1 MGSFFIGDLMY
12 IEDFN
17 DVFYMERA
25 LELAKEGIG
34 KTKTNP
40 LVGCVIVKDE
50 KIIGEGAHLKF
61 GDNHAEVNAILD
73 AKNKG
78 EDIKG
83 ATLYVNLEPCS
94 HTGKTPP
101 CANRIVKEGI
111 KRVVIGTLDPFPKV
125 SGKGVKILE
134 DAGISVTEG
143 LLEEEC
149 LNLNERFFT
158 YLKNNR
164 PFVVLKA
171 GMSLDGK
178 IATESGESKW
188 ITSEFSRSHSHEL
201 RGQLDAI
208 MVGIG
213 TVLSDDP
220 SLNVRHGKY
229 RNNPIRIITD
239 SKLRISLDAKVL
251 RDDLD
256 SIAILATT
264 ENCDKEKLEKLKE
277 MKNVEVLICEEK
289 ENKVDL
295 IDLMEKLK
303 DYDISSILLEGGRT
317 LNAEMLKNNL
327 VDKFYFFIAPILLG
341 SKGISAI
348 GDLEIKDLKDSI
360 KIKDMT
366 CEKLFDDIIVTGRC
380 DWNFHWNN
388 RRNWK
393 FNRHKKRK
401 RPLFS

>member
-12 IEDFN
+12 LEDFN
-17 DVFYMERA
+17 DIFYMERA
-25 LELAKEGIG
+25 LEIAREGTG

-40 LVGCVIVKDE
+40 LVGCVIVKDD
-50 KIIGEGAHLKF
+50 KIIGQGAHLNF

-73 AKNKG
+73 AKSRG
-78 EDIKG
+78 EDIRG

-94 HTGKTPP
+94 HYGKTPP
-101 CANRIVKEGI
+101 CAERIVKEGI
-111 KRVVIGTLDPFPKV
+111 RRVVIGTADPFEKV
-125 SGKGVKILE
+125 SGRGIKILE

-143 LLEEEC
+143 LCEEEC

-158 YLKNNR
+158 YLKNKR

-178 IATESGESKW
+178 IATETGESQW
-188 ITSEFSRSHSHEL
+188 ITSEFSRAHGHEL

-213 TVLSDDP
+213 TVLADDP
-220 SLNVRHGKY
+220 ILNTRHGKY
-229 RNNPIRIITD
+229 KNNPIRIITD
-239 SKLRISLDAKVL
+239 SSLRIPLDAKVL

-256 SIAILATT
+256 SIAIIATT
-264 ENCDKEKLEKLKE
+264 EACDKDKLEKLKA
-277 MKNVEVLICEEK
+277 MKNVEVLICK
-289 ENKVDL
+289 DKDKKVDL
-295 IDLMEKLK
+295 KDLMERLK

-341 SKGISAI
+341 SKGIPAI
-348 GDLEIKDLKDSI
+348 GDLEIDELRDTI
-360 KIKDMT
+360 RIKDMK
-366 CEKLFDDIIVTGRC
+366 CEKLFDDILVTGRC
-380 DWNFHWNN
+380 D
-388 RRNWK
+388 
-393 FNRHKKRK
+393 
-401 RPLFS
+401 

>member
-73 AKNKG
+73 AQNKG

-101 CANRIVKEGI
+101 CANRIVEEGI

-125 SGKGVKILE
+125 SGRGVKILE

-188 ITSEFSRSHSHEL
+188 ITSEFSRAQSHEL

-239 SKLRISLDAKVL
+239 SKLRIPLDAKVL

-264 ENCDKEKLEKLKE
+264 ENCDKNKLEKLKE
-277 MKNVEVLICEEK
+277 MKNVEVLICK
-289 ENKVDL
+289 DKDSRVDL

-303 DYDISSILLEGGRT
+303 DYDISSILLEGGRA

-341 SKGISAI
+341 SKGLPAI
-348 GDLEIKDLKDSI
+348 GDLDIKDLKDSI

-380 DWNFHWNN
+380 D
-388 RRNWK
+388 
-393 FNRHKKRK
+393 
-401 RPLFS
+401 

>member
-101 CANRIVKEGI
+101 CANRIVEEGI
-111 KRVVIGTLDPFPKV
+111 KRVVIGTQDPFPAV
-125 SGKGVKILE
+125 SGKGIKILE
-134 DAGISVTEG
+134 DAGISVNEG

-158 YLKNNR
+158 YIKNKR

-178 IATESGESKW
+178 IATETGESKW
-188 ITSEFSRSHSHEL
+188 ITSEFSRTHSHEL

-208 MVGIG
+208 MIGLG
-213 TVLSDDP
+213 TVLSDNP
-220 SLNVRHGKY
+220 RLNVRHGKY
-229 RNNPIRIITD
+229 KNNPIRIITD
-239 SKLRISLDAKVL
+239 SKLRIPLDANL
-251 RDDLD
+251 LD
-256 SIAILATT
+256 ENLGSIAIIATT
-264 ENCDKEKLEKLKE
+264 KNCDQKKLEKLKS
-277 MKNVEVLICEEK
+277 MKNVEVLICDDK
-289 ENKVDL
+289 DSKVDL
-295 IDLMEKLK
+295 LDLMEKLK
-303 DYDISSILLEGGRT
+303 DFDISSILLEGGRT
-317 LNAEMLKNNL
+317 LSAEMLKNSL

-341 SKGISAI
+341 SKGIPAI
-348 GDLEIKDLKDSI
+348 GDLEIENLKDAI
-360 KIKDMT
+360 KVKDMK
-366 CEKLFDDIIVTGRC
+366 CEKLFDDILVTGRC
-380 DWNFHWNN
+380 D
-388 RRNWK
+388 
-393 FNRHKKRK
+393 
-401 RPLFS
+401 

>member
-1 MGSFFIGDLMY
+1 MGSFFIGDSMY

-25 LELAKEGIG
+25 LELAREGIG

-78 EDIKG
+78 EDLNG

-101 CANRIVKEGI
+101 CANRIVEEGI

-125 SGKGVKILE
+125 SGRGVKILE

-149 LNLNERFFT
+149 LNLNESFFT

-188 ITSEFSRSHSHEL
+188 ITSEFSRAQSHEL

-239 SKLRISLDAKVL
+239 SKLRIPLDAKVL

-341 SKGISAI
+341 SKGFSAI

-380 DWNFHWNN
+380 D
-388 RRNWK
+388 
-393 FNRHKKRK
+393 
-401 RPLFS
+401 

>member
-12 IEDFN
+12 LEDFN
-17 DVFYMERA
+17 DIFYMERA
-25 LELAKEGIG
+25 LEIAREGTG

-50 KIIGEGAHLKF
+50 KIIGQGVHLKF

-73 AKNKG
+73 AKSRG
-78 EDIKG
+78 EDIRG

-94 HTGKTPP
+94 HYGKTPP
-101 CANRIVKEGI
+101 CAERIVKEGI
-111 KRVVIGTLDPFPKV
+111 RRVVIGTADPFEKV
-125 SGKGVKILE
+125 SGRGIKILE

-143 LLEEEC
+143 LCEEEC

-178 IATESGESKW
+178 IATESGESQW
-188 ITSEFSRSHSHEL
+188 ITSEFSRANGHEL

-213 TVLSDDP
+213 TVLADDP
-220 SLNVRHGKY
+220 SLNTRHGKY
-229 RNNPIRIITD
+229 KNNPIRIATD
-239 SKLRISLDAKVL
+239 SNLRIPLDAKVL
-251 RDDLD
+251 RDDLE
-256 SIAILATT
+256 SICIIATT
-264 ENCDKEKLEKLKE
+264 EACDKDKLEKLKS
-277 MKNVEVLICEEK
+277 MKNVEVLICK
-289 ENKVDL
+289 DKDKKVDL
-295 IDLMEKLK
+295 KDLMEKLK

-317 LNAEMLKNNL
+317 LNAEMLKNKL

-341 SKGISAI
+341 SKGIPAI
-348 GDLEIKDLKDSI
+348 GDLEIDELKDAI
-360 KIKDMT
+360 RIKDMKS
-366 CEKLFDDIIVTGRC
+366 EKLFDDILVTGRC
-380 DWNFHWNN
+380 D
-388 RRNWK
+388 
-393 FNRHKKRK
+393 
-401 RPLFS
+401 

>member
-1 MGSFFIGDLMY
+1 MGSFFIGDSMY

-101 CANRIVKEGI
+101 CANRIVEEGI

-125 SGKGVKILE
+125 SGRGVKILE

-188 ITSEFSRSHSHEL
+188 ITSEFSRAQSHEL

-239 SKLRISLDAKVL
+239 SKLRIPLDAKVL

-341 SKGISAI
+341 SKGFSAI

-380 DWNFHWNN
+380 D
-388 RRNWK
+388 
-393 FNRHKKRK
+393 
-401 RPLFS
+401 

>member
-17 DVFYMERA
+17 DTFYMERA
-25 LELAKEGIG
+25 LELAREGIG

-73 AKNKG
+73 AKSKG

-101 CANRIVKEGI
+101 CANRIVEEGI
-111 KRVVIGTLDPFPKV
+111 KRVVIGTQDPFPAV

-158 YLKNNR
+158 YIKNNR

-188 ITSEFSRSHSHEL
+188 ITSEFSRAHSHEL

-208 MVGIG
+208 MIGIG
-213 TVLSDDP
+213 TVLSDNP
-220 SLNVRHGKY
+220 RLNVRHGKY
-229 RNNPIRIITD
+229 KNNPIRIITD
-239 SKLRISLDAKVL
+239 SKLRIPLDANL
-251 RDDLD
+251 LD
-256 SIAILATT
+256 ENLGSIAIIATT
-264 ENCDKEKLEKLKE
+264 KNCDQKKLEKLKS
-277 MKNVEVLICEEK
+277 MKNVEVLICDDK
-289 ENKVDL
+289 DSKVDL
-295 IDLMEKLK
+295 LDLMEKLK
-303 DYDISSILLEGGRT
+303 DFDISSILLEGGRT
-317 LNAEMLKNNL
+317 LSAEMLKNSL

-341 SKGISAI
+341 SEGIPAI
-348 GDLEIKDLKDSI
+348 GDLEIENLKDAI
-360 KIKDMT
+360 KVKDMK
-366 CEKLFDDIIVTGRC
+366 CEKLFDDILVTGRC
-380 DWNFHWNN
+380 D
-388 RRNWK
+388 
-393 FNRHKKRK
+393 
-401 RPLFS
+401 

>member
-188 ITSEFSRSHSHEL
+188 ITSEFSRAHSHEL

-213 TVLSDDP
+213 TVLADNP

-229 RNNPIRIITD
+229 KNNPIRIITD
-239 SKLRISLDAKVL
+239 SKLRIPLDAKVL
-251 RDDLD
+251 NGDFD

-264 ENCDKEKLEKLKE
+264 ENCDKNKLEKLKE
-277 MKNVEVLICEEK
+277 MKNVEVLICK
-289 ENKVDL
+289 DKDSRVDL

-341 SKGISAI
+341 SKGLSAI
-348 GDLEIKDLKDSI
+348 GDLDIKDLKDSI
-360 KIKDMT
+360 KIKDMN

-380 DWNFHWNN
+380 D
-388 RRNWK
+388 
-393 FNRHKKRK
+393 
-401 RPLFS
+401 

>member
-188 ITSEFSRSHSHEL
+188 ITSEFSRAHSHEL

-213 TVLSDDP
+213 TVLADNP

-229 RNNPIRIITD
+229 KNNPIRIITD
-239 SKLRISLDAKVL
+239 SKLRIPLDANL
-251 RDDLD
+251 LD
-256 SIAILATT
+256 ENLGSIAIIATT
-264 ENCDKEKLEKLKE
+264 KNCDKNKLEKLKE
-277 MKNVEVLICEEK
+277 MKNVEVLICKEK
-289 ENKVDL
+289 DNRVDL

-303 DYDISSILLEGGRT
+303 DFDISSILLEGGRT
-317 LNAEMLKNNL
+317 LSAEMLINNL

-341 SKGISAI
+341 SKGLSAI
-348 GDLEIKDLKDSI
+348 GDLDIKDLKDSI

-380 DWNFHWNN
+380 D
-388 RRNWK
+388 
-393 FNRHKKRK
+393 
-401 RPLFS
+401 

>member
-12 IEDFN
+12 LEDFN
-17 DVFYMERA
+17 DIFYMERA
-25 LELAKEGIG
+25 LEIAREGTG

-50 KIIGEGAHLKF
+50 KIIGQGVHLKF

-73 AKNKG
+73 AKSRG
-78 EDIKG
+78 EDIRG

-94 HTGKTPP
+94 HYGKTPP
-101 CANRIVKEGI
+101 CAERIVKEGI
-111 KRVVIGTLDPFPKV
+111 RRVVIGTADPFEKV
-125 SGKGVKILE
+125 SGRGIKILE

-143 LLEEEC
+143 LCEEEC

-178 IATESGESKW
+178 IATESGESQW
-188 ITSEFSRSHSHEL
+188 ITSEFSRAHGHEL

-213 TVLSDDP
+213 TVLADDP
-220 SLNVRHGKY
+220 SLNTRHGKY
-229 RNNPIRIITD
+229 KNNPIRIITD
-239 SKLRISLDAKVL
+239 SSLRIPLDAKLL
-251 RDDLD
+251 RDDLE
-256 SIAILATT
+256 SICIIATT
-264 ENCDKEKLEKLKE
+264 ESCDKDKLGKLKA
-277 MKNVEVLICEEK
+277 MKNVEVLICK
-289 ENKVDL
+289 DKDKKVDL
-295 IDLMEKLK
+295 KDLMERLK

-317 LNAEMLKNNL
+317 LNAEMLKNKL

-341 SKGISAI
+341 SKGIPAI
-348 GDLEIKDLKDSI
+348 GDLEIDELKDAI
-360 KIKDMT
+360 RIKDMKS
-366 CEKLFDDIIVTGRC
+366 EKLFDDILVTGRC
-380 DWNFHWNN
+380 D
-388 RRNWK
+388 
-393 FNRHKKRK
+393 
-401 RPLFS
+401 

>member
-1 MGSFFIGDLMY
+1 MGSFFIGDSMY

-78 EDIKG
+78 EDLNG

-101 CANRIVKEGI
+101 CANRIVEEGI

-125 SGKGVKILE
+125 SGRGVKILE

-188 ITSEFSRSHSHEL
+188 ITSEFSRAQSHEL

-239 SKLRISLDAKVL
+239 SKLRIPLDAKVL

-264 ENCDKEKLEKLKE
+264 KNCDKEKLEKLKE
-277 MKNVEVLICEEK
+277 MKNVEVLICKEK

-380 DWNFHWNN
+380 D
-388 RRNWK
+388 
-393 FNRHKKRK
+393 
-401 RPLFS
+401 

>member
-1 MGSFFIGDLMY
+1 MY

-101 CANRIVKEGI
+101 CANRIVEEGI

-125 SGKGVKILE
+125 SGRGVKILE

-188 ITSEFSRSHSHEL
+188 ITSEFSRAQSHEL

-239 SKLRISLDAKVL
+239 SKLRIPLDAKVL

-264 ENCDKEKLEKLKE
+264 KNCDKEKLEKLKE

-341 SKGISAI
+341 SKGLSAI

-380 DWNFHWNN
+380 D
-388 RRNWK
+388 
-393 FNRHKKRK
+393 
-401 RPLFS
+401 

>member
-101 CANRIVKEGI
+101 CANRIVEEGI

-125 SGKGVKILE
+125 SGRGVKILE

-188 ITSEFSRSHSHEL
+188 ITSEFSRAQSHEL

-239 SKLRISLDAKVL
+239 SKLRIPLDAKVL

-264 ENCDKEKLEKLKE
+264 KNCDKEKLEKLKE

-341 SKGISAI
+341 SKGLSAI

-380 DWNFHWNN
+380 D
-388 RRNWK
+388 
-393 FNRHKKRK
+393 
-401 RPLFS
+401 